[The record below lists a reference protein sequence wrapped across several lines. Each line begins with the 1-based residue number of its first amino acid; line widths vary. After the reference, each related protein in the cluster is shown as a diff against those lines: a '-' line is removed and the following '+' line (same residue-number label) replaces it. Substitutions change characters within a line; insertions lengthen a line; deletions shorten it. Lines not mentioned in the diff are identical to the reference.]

1 MRAAF
6 RIAAKDLRLRLRDRS
21 ALILGII
28 APFAVA
34 FLLQLVIG
42 GADEFSAS
50 YAVVDLDGGPVAAGF
65 VDVVAGLE
73 DQAGFEIR
81 SDLSEDEA
89 RDAVTDGHVDATFVV
104 PEGFSDA
111 AASAAPAEITVI
123 GNVDA
128 QLGTQIATAVTD
140 GFAADLNAVRLAIA
154 TAAPAGADPEQI
166 AGLVEAAR
174 STPNPI
180 VVGEIEA
187 ANRQLDTTTYLIA
200 GTSVFFLFF
209 LVQFGVSG
217 LLEEEAQGT
226 MARLLAAPVPR
237 WSIPVAKMLTSVALG
252 FIAMTVLIAA
262 STLLM
267 GADWGNPIGVAILV
281 AGAVLAGAG
290 IMAAVAGVAKTP
302 EQAGNVQAI
311 IAVLLGLV
319 GGAFFRVAQGNSV
332 LTNLS
337 LITPH
342 HWFLQGLGDLA
353 GGGGPAVVLP
363 SLLALLAFAAV
374 AGGIGM
380 ILLNRRV
387 TR

>member
-6 RIAAKDLRLRLRDRS
+6 RIAGKDLRLRLRDRS
-21 ALILGII
+21 ALILGIV

-34 FLLQLVIG
+34 FLLRLVIG
-42 GADEFSAS
+42 GADDFSAS
-50 YAVVDLDGGPVAAGF
+50 YAVVDLDGGPLASAF
-65 VDVVAGLE
+65 VDVLE
-73 DQAGFEIR
+73 GVEDNAGFTVDF
-81 SDLSEDEA
+81 DLSEDEA
-89 RDAVTDGHVDATFVV
+89 RDAVTEGDVDAVFVV

-111 AASAAPAEITVI
+111 AASAEPAEITVI

-128 QLGTQIATAVTD
+128 ELGTQIAAAITE
-140 GFAADLNAVRLAIA
+140 GFASDLNAVRLSVA
-154 TAAPAGADPEQI
+154 TAAESGADPDEI

-174 STPNPI
+174 ATPNPI

-200 GTSVFFLFF
+200 GMSVFFLFF
-209 LVQFGVSG
+209 LVQFGVTG

-252 FIAMTVLIAA
+252 FIAMTVLIVA
-262 STLLM
+262 STFLM
-267 GADWGNPIGVAILV
+267 GADWGHPLGVALLV
-281 AGAVLAGAG
+281 SGAVLAGAG

-311 IAVLLGLV
+311 VAVLLGLV
-319 GGAFFRVAQGNSV
+319 GGAFFQVAQGNSV

-337 LITPH
+337 VVSPH

-353 GGGGPAVVLP
+353 GGDGPASVLP

-374 AGGIGM
+374 TGAIGM

-387 TR
+387 AR

>member
-1 MRAAF
+1 MRAALH
-6 RIAAKDLRLRLRDRS
+6 IAAKDLRLRLRDRS
-21 ALILGII
+21 ALILGIL

-34 FLLQLVIG
+34 FLLRLVIG
-42 GADEFSAS
+42 GADDFSAA

-65 VDVVAGLE
+65 VEVVEGLE
-73 DQAGFEIR
+73 DEAGFEVR

-89 RDAVTDGHVDATFVV
+89 RDAVTDGDVAAVFIV
-104 PEGFSDA
+104 PDGFSDA
-111 AASAAPAEITVI
+111 VGSAAPAEITVI

-128 QLGTQIATAVTD
+128 QLGTQIATAVTE

-154 TAAPAGADPEQI
+154 TAAPAGADPE
-166 AGLVEAAR
+166 AATRLVEAAR
-174 STPNPI
+174 STPHPI
-180 VVGEIEA
+180 VVGEIDA

-200 GTSVFFLFF
+200 GMSVFFLFF

-226 MARLLAAPVPR
+226 MARLLAAPVAR

-252 FIAMTVLIAA
+252 FIAMTVLVVA
-262 STLLM
+262 STFLM
-267 GADWGNPIGVAILV
+267 GADWGNPIGVALLV

-302 EQAGNVQAI
+302 EQAGHVQAI
-311 IAVLLGLV
+311 IAVLLGLL

-337 LITPH
+337 VLTPH

-353 GGGGPAVVLP
+353 GGGGAGVVLP
-363 SLLALLAFAAV
+363 SLAALLVFAAV

-387 TR
+387 AR